1 MVFSGGLLSGLD
13 LLLQKS
19 IRFNHHKQNYE
30 RSLFEGIIPTG
41 LKINENERSNQYRV
55 ISTYNGTQFYTTRKK
70 AGKVITRR
78 IRESNRDSWSKYY
91 SRDI

>member
-19 IRFNHHKQNYE
+19 IRFNHHKLNYE

-41 LKINENERSNQYRV
+41 LKISKNERSNQYRV

-70 AGKVITRR
+70 
-78 IRESNRDSWSKYY
+78 SW
-91 SRDI
+91 

>member
-13 LLLQKS
+13 LLSQKS
-19 IRFNHHKQNYE
+19 IRFNHHKLIYE

-41 LKINENERSNQYRV
+41 LKINKNERSNQYRV

-70 AGKVITRR
+70 
-78 IRESNRDSWSKYY
+78 SW
-91 SRDI
+91 